1 VGRRTRAGVGASA
14 LVVVVGAI
22 VSSPAQPAGMLKG
35 TYRVTLAA
43 RDLRAVGA
51 SSEDTAHDVG
61 TWTLILAGG
70 RWTLR
75 QTHGL
80 YGNGFVGGVFAV
92 EGSRAAFTLTSADGY
107 PHGEFVGTL
116 RWRTRAGVLRFAT
129 VDRPLTDLLALLIA
143 RPWKQLR

>member
-1 VGRRTRAGVGASA
+1 M
-14 LVVVVGAI
+14 VVVGAI
-22 VSSPAQPAGMLKG
+22 VSPPAQSAGMLKG

-43 RDLRAVGA
+43 HDLRSIGA

-61 TWTLILAGG
+61 TWTLVLARG

-92 EGSRAAFTLTSADGY
+92 EGSSAAFTLTSSDGY
-107 PHGEFVGTL
+107 PHGEFVGTFQ
-116 RWRTRAGVLRFAT
+116 WRTSAGALRFAT
-129 VDRPLTDLLALLIA
+129 GNRPLTDLIALLTA
-143 RPWKQLR
+143 RPWKRLR